1 MTDTTDSSSPIARL
15 ILRVIA
21 SLVLLFFIAYSVDL
35 TWYHMRL
42 SVPRLGMANSSVH
55 RIRLLAI
62 PDKGNKTEYQIDAVT
77 PEEDV
82 PCTRTL
88 FPHAQRNPCWYVS
101 RHAKDPIAM

>member
-1 MTDTTDSSSPIARL
+1 MTNPADTSSPGARL
-15 ILRVIA
+15 IFRIVA
-21 SLVLLFFIAYSVDL
+21 SLILLFFIAYAFDL
-35 TWYHMRL
+35 SWYHLRL
-42 SVPRLGMANSSVH
+42 AIPRLGVANSFVH
-55 RIRLLAI
+55 RVRLLAI

-88 FPHAQRNPCWYVS
+88 FPHAQHNPCWYVS

>member
-1 MTDTTDSSSPIARL
+1 MPNRTDNSSPAARL
-15 ILRVIA
+15 IFRVAA
-21 SLVLLFFIAYSVDL
+21 SLTLLFFITYAFDL

-42 SVPRLGMANSSVH
+42 AVPRLGLANSSVH

-62 PDKGNKTEYQIDAVT
+62 PDKGNKIEYQIDAVT

-82 PCTRTL
+82 PCARSL
-88 FPHAQRNPCWYVS
+88 FPHAQHNPCWYVS

>member
-1 MTDTTDSSSPIARL
+1 MPKQTDNSSPGVRL
-15 ILRVIA
+15 ILRIVA
-21 SLVLLFFIAYSVDL
+21 ALTMLFFITYAVDV
-35 TWYHMRL
+35 TWYHARL
-42 SVPRLGMANSSVH
+42 AVPRLGAADSSVH

-88 FPHAQRNPCWYVS
+88 FPHAQRNPCWYVK